1 MQHGSVRQCARQCA
15 AVRLAVCGCALGSV
29 QQSGSMAV
37 CGSKAA
43 CGSAAVCGNAALYG
57 SARAA
62 VCGSARGGVREC
74 ARQCAAVV
82 WQFPVVRLA
91 VCGFPAV
98 RQCAAVR

>member
-1 MQHGSVRQCARQCA
+1 MRQYKTSARSIEWRYMQHGSVQQCARQCA

-62 VCGSARGGVREC
+62 VCGSARGGVRQLFGSF
-74 ARQCAAVV
+74 R
-82 WQFPVVRLA
+82 
-91 VCGFPAV
+91 
-98 RQCAAVR
+98 